1 MVKILYG
8 APVRADIEK
17 NLLEKISNL
26 KEPLSLVV
34 IQVGDRADS
43 SVYVE
48 NKRRFGKKIGVQ
60 VIIKK
65 FDLNVTEE
73 ELVEEIERVNKDE
86 SVQGVII
93 QLPLPIHLD
102 STKLLSHI
110 DPQKNADGLTGDALG
125 EDGPL
130 VTPATARAVERL
142 LDFYRLEV
150 KGKKVAVIG
159 RSLLAGG
166 PIATSLQARGG
177 EITVCHRETPNTEE
191 VCKESDIIISAA
203 GKPSLVTRDFVK
215 AGQVI
220 IDVGINRTQ
229 SGRLTGDV
237 DFEEV
242 KDIVSAIT
250 PVPGG
255 VGPLTV
261 ACLFENLLD
270 LASKSRV

>member
-17 NLLEKISNL
+17 NLLEKVSKLNR
-26 KEPLSLVV
+26 PLSLVV
-34 IQVGDRADS
+34 IQVGDRVDS

-65 FDLNVTEE
+65 FDLNITQG
-73 ELVEEIERVNKDE
+73 ELAEEIEKVNKDE

-166 PIATSLQARGG
+166 PIATSLRARGG
-177 EITVCHRETPNTEE
+177 EITVCHKETPNTKE
-191 VCKESDIIISAA
+191 VCQESDIIISAA
-203 GKPSLVTRDFVK
+203 GKPYLVTRDFVK
-215 AGQVI
+215 TGQII

-270 LASKSRV
+270 LVSKSSV